1 MLTQQLVIG
10 LYNMQ
15 YGHKM
20 SQFLYILK
28 DLTKIRIYNKQFG
41 SILLNKNH

>member
-1 MLTQQLVIG
+1 MLTQQLVIA

-28 DLTKIRIYNKQFG
+28 RFNKKHTYDKQFA
-41 SILLNKNH
+41 SVLLNKNH